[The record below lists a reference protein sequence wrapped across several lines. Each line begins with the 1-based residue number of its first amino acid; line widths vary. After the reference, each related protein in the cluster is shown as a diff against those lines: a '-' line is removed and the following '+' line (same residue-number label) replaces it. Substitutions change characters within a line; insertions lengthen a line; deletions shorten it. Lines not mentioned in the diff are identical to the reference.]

1 VKLRAPIRVALIGAL
16 VSCARPLPPPGG
28 EEDRASPQIVAT
40 TPQPLSILEGFSGE
54 VVFEFDERIS
64 ERGAENVILITP
76 VTGETRVSR
85 GRSEIRARV
94 EGGWRPGVIYR
105 VVLLPGVRDL
115 FGNER
120 RTPAELVFSTGP
132 EIPATAI
139 AGLVTDRI
147 TGKPALQSIVEATR
161 RSDSLLYMTSADSQA
176 FFALQN
182 LPYGIYDVVAYV
194 DANRNRRR
202 DPAEARSAAVNA
214 PLSTQTDTFPL
225 DLVVIPPDT
234 TAPRLVRAEGR
245 DSLQIRIFFDDWIEP
260 AMPLSAL
267 QIRILALP
275 DSTEVA
281 GPHKPFTVDSF
292 TVMRFREDSIARAK
306 AREDSLA
313 RAARDTAVRDTGRVD
328 TARARPGQRVGGPVI
343 PPRRPT
349 PPRPTAPGGETLP
362 SIGPLPYQELVIVP
376 ANPLAPGRYAIEVR
390 GLQNIA
396 QRPGGGGIA
405 AFEIAAPRRTER
417 DTTDTTRMSAR
428 AVQPYASAG
437 VALRILPR
445 RS

>member
-1 VKLRAPIRVALIGAL
+1 
-16 VSCARPLPPPGG
+16 
-28 EEDRASPQIVAT
+28 
-40 TPQPLSILEGFSGE
+40 
-54 VVFEFDERIS
+54 
-64 ERGAENVILITP
+64 
-76 VTGETRVSR
+76 
-85 GRSEIRARV
+85 
-94 EGGWRPGVIYR
+94 VIYR
-105 VVLLPGVRDL
+105 VVLLPGIRDL

-147 TGKPALQSIVEATR
+147 TGRPALQSIVEATR

-182 LPYGIYDVVAYV
+182 LPYGIYDIVAYV

-214 PLSTQTDTFPL
+214 PLSAQTDTFPL

-234 TAPRLVRAEGR
+234 TAPRLTRAEGR
-245 DSLQIRIFFDDWIEP
+245 DSLQIRIFSDDWIEP

-275 DSTEVA
+275 DSTEIP

-292 TVMRFREDSIARAK
+292 TVMRFREDSIARAA
-306 AREDSLA
+306 ARADSLA
-313 RAARDTAVRDTGRVD
+313 RAARDTTRPDSARVD
-328 TARARPGQRVGGPVI
+328 TARPRVGQRVGGPVI
-343 PPRRPT
+343 PPRRPVQQ
-349 PPRPTAPGGETLP
+349 RQGPTGETLP

-376 ANPLAPGRYAIEVR
+376 ASPLAPGRYAIDVR

-405 AFEIAAPRRTER
+405 AFDIAARRPAAR
-417 DTTDTTRMSAR
+417 DTTDTTRISAGR
-428 AVQPYASAG
+428 MRPDPRVG
-437 VALRILPR
+437 VALRILPP